1 MVCHSLLQI
10 SASCAAHVRRAMH
23 LRAAD
28 IHLLPEIQ
36 ENCMADLGKLC
47 NSKLEKGQVAGRT
60 SFIGLYHLK
69 VDMRMLNAVKN
80 DFS

>member
-1 MVCHSLLQI
+1 MVCHSLLQV
-10 SASCAAHVRRAMH
+10 SASCAAHVQRAMH